1 LKNALATQDFH
12 ILDKVY
18 TKIVNDNVDMD
29 VMLLKKAREQ
39 HVKLQ
44 NELEIKTFLK
54 SLDYVQDY
62 KIILK
67 AVKTLSEK
75 VEKAQGLGVDLDP
88 QLIQDVNKCTSRL
101 NAERNLRKEMEL
113 AKVPQSDKEKVAHLH
128 DLIRDA

>member
-1 LKNALATQDFH
+1 
-12 ILDKVY
+12 
-18 TKIVNDNVDMD
+18 MD